1 MKASSILTLAIVG
14 LFSLSIRA
22 EDAPKLTVG
31 EFTFAL
37 AKPWTQGQNTGMMT
51 KAILNYP
58 VEGGAPLE
66 AKFYDFGSQSGGV
79 DANVNRWISQFDG
92 KPEVKKEEI
101 ELGGTKVVLVTATG
115 TYLDG
120 GPMSPTKTPRPDY
133 ALLGAIVVGKD
144 SSVFIKLT
152 GPKAA
157 TTAAQASFKA
167 LATSPFAK

>member
-1 MKASSILTLAIVG
+1 MKAISLLTLAIVG
-14 LFSLSIRA
+14 LLSTSLRA
-22 EDAPKLTVG
+22 EDAAKLTVG
-31 EFTFAL
+31 EFTFTV
-37 AKPWTQGQNTGMMT
+37 AKPWTTGQNSGMMT

-79 DANVNRWISQFDG
+79 EANVTRWISQFDG
-92 KPEVKKEEI
+92 KPEVKREEI
-101 ELGGTKVVLVTATG
+101 EIGGTKVVLVTATG

-133 ALLGAIVVGKD
+133 TLLGAIVVGKE

-157 TTAAQASFKA
+157 AAAAQESFKT